1 MTQNNRQAGRS
12 ANARIPL
19 GLFHLCTGRPPSRQ
33 GLVPSPCYGHHWTP
47 DLVGAVPERLVV
59 LLHGL
64 DEPGRIWD
72 DAAPAILAAGMAVAR
87 FDYPNDQAI
96 AASADLLLDTLA
108 TLRSMGVRTI
118 DAVGHSMGGLVARDA
133 LTRAARPAGLPC
145 ANRLITV
152 GTPNKGSPLARHRW
166 VAEAREQIARWTES
180 PGWTPPGSASPRGER
195 GRAGVDLMPGS
206 AFFADLDARPLPDAA
221 MTIILGRLLPLPA
234 SSNAVGR
241 ALLDAMGDGVVSV
254 ASARL
259 AGVSDVVELTGTHRG
274 LVRNVSPTDAV
285 RTRLG
290 RPAKGAVP
298 PAVPVIVDRLLRPV
312 K

>member
-1 MTQNNRQAGRS
+1 MSHT
-12 ANARIPL
+12 NARIPL
-19 GLFHLCTGRPPSRQ
+19 GLFFLRPGKPPARP

-47 DLVGAVPERLVV
+47 EPLSPPPERFVL

-72 DAAPAILAAGMAVAR
+72 DAAPAILGAGLAVAR
-87 FDYPNDQAI
+87 LDYPNDQAI
-96 AASADLLLDTLA
+96 AASADLLLAAMARLG
-108 TLRSMGVRTI
+108 SMGVRII

-133 LTRAARPAGLPC
+133 LTRSTRPDRLPR

-152 GTPNKGSPLARHRW
+152 GTPNRGSPLARHRW
-166 VAEAREQIARWTES
+166 VAEAREQIARWAES
-180 PGWTPPGSASPRGER
+180 PGWTPPGSASPPGER

-206 AFFADLDARPLPDAA
+206 AFFAGLDARPLPDAA
-221 MTIILGRLLPLPA
+221 MTIILGRLLPVPA
-234 SSNAVGR
+234 SPNAVRR

-259 AGVSDVVELTGTHRG
+259 TGVSDVVELLGTHRG

-290 RPAKGAVP
+290 RAPKGPVP
-298 PAVPVIVDRLLRPV
+298 PAIPVILDRLLRPV
-312 K
+312 G

>member
-1 MTQNNRQAGRS
+1 
-12 ANARIPL
+12 
-19 GLFHLCTGRPPSRQ
+19 
-33 GLVPSPCYGHHWTP
+33 
-47 DLVGAVPERLVV
+47 VV

-72 DAAPAILAAGMAVAR
+72 DAAPAILAAGLAVAR

-96 AASADLLLDTLA
+96 AASADLLLGSLA
-108 TLRSMGVRTI
+108 ALGSMGVRTI
-118 DAVGHSMGGLVARDA
+118 DAVAHSMGGLVARDA
-133 LTRAARPAGLPC
+133 LTRSPLPAGLPR

-166 VAEAREQIARWTES
+166 VAEAREQIARWAES
-180 PGWTPPGSASPRGER
+180 PGWTPPGSASAPGER

-206 AFFADLDARPLPDAA
+206 AFFTNLDTRPLPDAT
-221 MTIILGRLLPLPA
+221 MTIILGRLLPVPT
-234 SSNAVGR
+234 SPNAVGR

-259 AGVSDVVELTGTHRG
+259 AGVRDVVELKGTHRG
-274 LVRNVSPTDAV
+274 LIRNVSPTDAV

-290 RPAKGAVP
+290 RAPKGAVP
-298 PAVPVIVDRLLRPV
+298 PAIPVIVDRLLRPAE
-312 K
+312 